1 MSVEDHGAT
10 PVLLERLPEEARVE
24 GFESAYH
31 DYYERYSDP
40 FDYLS
45 FIGWMIM
52 VVGLLIFMLGPKS
65 LSVNAFGGLAFLQMV
80 LLSPGPIV
88 MLGAIL
94 ISVTTYI
101 NHSANDALHT
111 HEAFFEKHYAVI
123 VDGVVLAATDYLL
136 TYKGDGVFSFQQS
149 AEPRS
154 LAQGAA

>member
-1 MSVEDHGAT
+1 MSVEGHGAT
-10 PVLLERLPEEARVE
+10 PVLLERLPGEARVE
-24 GFESAYH
+24 RFESAYH

-65 LSVNAFGGLAFLQMV
+65 LSVSVFGGPTFFEMM

-111 HEAFFEKHYAVI
+111 HEAFFEKHYAVV
-123 VDGVVLAATDYLL
+123 VDGVVLAATDYVL
-136 TYKGDGVFSFQQS
+136 TYKGEGVFSFQQS
-149 AEPRS
+149 AESRS
-154 LAQGAA
+154 PDQGAA

>member
-10 PVLLERLPEEARVE
+10 PVLLERLPGEARVE

-52 VVGLLIFMLGPKS
+52 VVGLLIYMLGPKS
-65 LSVNAFGGLAFLQMV
+65 LSFNAFGGLYFLQLV

-94 ISVTTYI
+94 ISITTYI
-101 NHSANDALHT
+101 NHSANNALHT
-111 HEAFFEKHYAVI
+111 HEAFFEKHYAVV
-123 VDGVVLAATDYLL
+123 VDGVVLAASDYVL
-136 TYKGDGVFSFQQS
+136 TYKGDGVFSFQQR
-149 AEPRS
+149 AEQHS
-154 LAQGAA
+154 SDQGAA

>member
-1 MSVEDHGAT
+1 
-10 PVLLERLPEEARVE
+10 
-24 GFESAYH
+24 
-31 DYYERYSDP
+31 
-40 FDYLS
+40 
-45 FIGWMIM
+45 M